1 MSAAVAAERP
11 SAADELAAILRERIL
26 DGDPPGGTRLREVD
40 LGTRHGAARHTV
52 RAALRALAVEGLVVL
67 EPNRGARVAR
77 LDAEAVRGLFALRT
91 ALEVEAARLALE
103 RHGGLPAEVAL
114 AVERLRRACERTAPR
129 WGAVVAAHDAVH
141 GALVAAAD
149 SPRLASAHAALGAET
164 RLFLVQL
171 RPAWTY
177 DRMADDHERL
187 LSDLEARGPDALR
200 DHLREAADAVLAR
213 LGG

>member
-1 MSAAVAAERP
+1 MSAAVAERP
-11 SAADELAAILRERIL
+11 SAAHELAATLRERIL
-26 DGDPPGGTRLREVD
+26 DGDPPGGARLREVD
-40 LGTRHGAARHTV
+40 LGSRHGVARHTV
-52 RAALRALAVEGLVVL
+52 RAALRALAGEGLVVL

-77 LDAEAVRGLFALRT
+77 LDADAVRGLFELRT

-103 RHGGLPAEVAL
+103 RHGGLPAEVSR
-114 AVERLRRACERTAPR
+114 AVVRLRRACERTPPR

-141 GALVAAAD
+141 GTLVAAAG
-149 SPRLASAHAALGAET
+149 SPRLASAHAALGGET

-187 LSDLEARGPDALR
+187 LAELGSRRTDALR

-213 LGG
+213 LGD